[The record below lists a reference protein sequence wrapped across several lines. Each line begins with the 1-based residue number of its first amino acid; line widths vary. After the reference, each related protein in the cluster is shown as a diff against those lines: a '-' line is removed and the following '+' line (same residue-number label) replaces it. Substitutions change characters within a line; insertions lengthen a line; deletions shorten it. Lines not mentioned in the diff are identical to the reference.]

1 MRHVRLGRLFV
12 WVWLDG
18 VANDRQLRLGS
29 KLLGFLVGVD
39 VYPFHHAAKFTAV
52 ATIEM

>member
-1 MRHVRLGRLFV
+1 
-12 WVWLDG
+12 
-18 VANDRQLRLGS
+18 
-29 KLLGFLVGVD
+29 LLGFLVGVD